1 MIEQLCSTAHPPI
14 YFIDSFLLLKRE
26 DDHDDRPTSNRA
38 RRDIEIE
45 KIKVK
50 SFQSLLSK
58 RSSRFSKIGFDFF
71 CTKPATTTTAM
82 TLTSYDRNTLLPS

>member
-38 RRDIEIE
+38 RREIEIE
-45 KIKVK
+45 TV
-50 SFQSLLSK
+50 F
-58 RSSRFSKIGFDFF
+58 
-71 CTKPATTTTAM
+71 
-82 TLTSYDRNTLLPS
+82 